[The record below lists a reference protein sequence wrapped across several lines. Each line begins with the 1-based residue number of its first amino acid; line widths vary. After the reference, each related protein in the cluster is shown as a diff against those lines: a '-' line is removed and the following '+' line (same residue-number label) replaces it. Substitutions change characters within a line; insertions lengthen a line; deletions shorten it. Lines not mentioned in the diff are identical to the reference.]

1 MNITYWTGYSKKKN
15 STAQPTSGTD
25 ATVTLKDD
33 CSILNPVFDCSG
45 VPDNVNYIYVS
56 NFGRYYFVSDVVHI
70 TADRIQ
76 IHCSVD
82 VLASYKSQIGGYTAN
97 VEFAASSS
105 NIYITDP
112 RNKPTYVMQEKHST
126 LVSLTNKGFDNI
138 GCFIVGIISNQGL
151 NYYVLSESDFT
162 SLCQILFD
170 LGNANQLSNNFYD
183 LANCIVSAV
192 WSTYIPSSDILA
204 STVVTIGGDPS
215 SSPIVTPLELGIFN
229 KITQRLDGIDL
240 GTLTIPFPSD
250 DHNISFSY
258 LDLPPFT
265 TGEIYL
271 PYVGCVPLDL
281 DIFAPFKSI
290 SIKMAIDHY
299 TGDIV
304 YSFHNISGD
313 MIASYQGNCA
323 TNIPISSRSYNA
335 IGKTAAAISA
345 IGGAASIIAGI
356 ASENVALA
364 GSGVTALANA
374 AISNYQSGSV
384 HTHTNGSLSS
394 AVSSRL
400 SLDIISTVSTR
411 TPTTWDV
418 STEFKNVSGMPYY
431 KAAQISSL
439 SGYIQCSGASV
450 AISGYDTEKDAVNGY
465 LNSGFYYE

>member
-1 MNITYWTGYSKKKN
+1 MNIKYWTGFSKRKN
-15 STAQPTSGTD
+15 STKQPTSGTD
-25 ATVTLKDD
+25 ATVYLKDD
-33 CSILNPVFDCSG
+33 CSILNPVFDCQG

-56 NFGRYYFVSDVVHI
+56 AWGRYYYVTDVVHV
-70 TADRIQ
+70 TKDRIN
-76 IHCSVD
+76 IHCAVD
-82 VLASYKSQIGGYTAN
+82 VLATYKTAIGSYTAN
-97 VEFAASSS
+97 VEYSANST
-105 NIYITDP
+105 NVYITDP

-126 LVSLTNKGFDNI
+126 LVSLTNKGFNNV

-151 NYYVLSESDFT
+151 NYFVLSAADFT
-162 SLCQILFD
+162 SLCQTLFD

-192 WSTYIPSSDILA
+192 WSTYIPSADILA
-204 STVVTIGGDPS
+204 STVVTIGGDVS

-304 YSFHNISGD
+304 YSFHNIAGD

-323 TNIPISSRSYNA
+323 TNIPVSSRSYNA
-335 IGKTAAAISA
+335 IGKTAAVISA

-411 TPTTWDV
+411 TPTTWNI
-418 STEFKNVSGMPYY
+418 STEFAAISGMPYF
-431 KAAQISSL
+431 KSAQISNL

-450 AISGYDTEKDAVNGY
+450 SITGYDAEKESVNDY